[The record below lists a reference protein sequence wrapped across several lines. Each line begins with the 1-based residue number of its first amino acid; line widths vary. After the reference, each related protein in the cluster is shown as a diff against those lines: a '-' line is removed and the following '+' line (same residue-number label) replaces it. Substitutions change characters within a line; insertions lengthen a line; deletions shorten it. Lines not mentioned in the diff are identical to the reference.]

1 MLQHAWAL
9 KTLLSKSHQSQKAT
23 MYDFTHMKWPE
34 QAYRDRKQIGDCLG
48 VVWGLGKK
56 TNNSF

>member
-34 QAYRDRKQIGDCLG
+34 
-48 VVWGLGKK
+48 
-56 TNNSF
+56 